1 MSRTLTRRAELF
13 DGLVALLLAEGF
25 SALTLDD
32 LAARLRCSKRT
43 LYALA
48 GSKEQLVRAAVVHF
62 FRGATERVETA
73 VADVSGAA
81 AKVAAYLH
89 AVATELAPA
98 SPEFLADV
106 AGFTPAAEVYAH
118 NTRAAARRVSELV
131 DAGVAAG
138 EFRAVHAA
146 FVGDVV
152 SATTVRIQQRE
163 LADATGLADAEAY
176 RHLADLL
183 LHGLTVPFGLR
194 GASGE
199 RSGAAAAQPPARL
212 LQAPARAVGTTAV
225 LDGVAD
231 PAEQPGQ
238 HREADREEQPHAQPS
253 GEERPHDRG
262 VSGDGTG

>member
-1 MSRTLTRRAELF
+1 MSRSRTRRAELF

-25 SALTLDD
+25 SALTLDE

-62 FRGATERVETA
+62 FRGATERVEAA
-73 VADVSGAA
+73 VADASGAA
-81 AKVAAYLH
+81 AKVATYLH

-106 AGFTPAAEVYAH
+106 AGFTPAAEVYAR

-131 DAGVAAG
+131 DEGVAAG

-183 LHGLTVPFGLR
+183 LHGL
-194 GASGE
+194 GA
-199 RSGAAAAQPPARL
+199 R
-212 LQAPARAVGTTAV
+212 
-225 LDGVAD
+225 
-231 PAEQPGQ
+231 
-238 HREADREEQPHAQPS
+238 
-253 GEERPHDRG
+253 
-262 VSGDGTG
+262 